1 MKRIACWIFIAMVL
15 SSALLFSASGC
26 QSTTIVTPEH
36 EEEHKHPTDEI
47 PPLSPVTLGQGEK
60 LKVVATTSI
69 VADVVRNVGG
79 DLINLTIL
87 MPLGTDPHAFEP
99 TPQDVVAVADAHVVF
114 INGAGLEVF
123 LEPLMESAGKDVTV
137 VPVSYG
143 IELLQLEGEHE
154 HTEESG
160 HDVNADPHIWFAPH
174 NVTVWTHNI
183 EHTLSTLDP
192 DHAQTYEAK
201 AQTYEVEL
209 EALDIWIQEQVAQI
223 PEENRRLVT
232 DHTSFGYFSH
242 RYGFEQTGAVFPGYS
257 TLAEPSAR
265 DLAALED
272 TIREFDV
279 RAVFVGLTVNPDLA
293 RRVADDTGIEL
304 VFLYTGSLS
313 EPGGPAD
320 DYLSFMRYNVSE
332 IVKALH

>member
-1 MKRIACWIFIAMVL
+1 MKRIIRWIFIAMVV
-15 SSALLFSASGC
+15 SSALLFTASGC
-26 QSTTIVTPEH
+26 RPATVVTTEH
-36 EEEHKHPTDEI
+36 EEEHEHPTDGM
-47 PPLSPVTLGQGEK
+47 PPLSLAPLRQGER

-69 VADVVRNVGG
+69 VADVVQNVGG
-79 DLINLTIL
+79 DLINLTML

-99 TPQDVVAVADAHVVF
+99 TPQDVVAVANAHVVF

-123 LEPLMESAGKDVTV
+123 LEPLLESAGKDVTV
-137 VPVSYG
+137 VHVSYG
-143 IELLQLEGEHE
+143 IELLQLEDEHE
-154 HTEESG
+154 HKEESG
-160 HDVNADPHIWFAPH
+160 HDVNADPHVWFAPH
-174 NVTVWTHNI
+174 NVTVWAHNI
-183 EHTLSTLDP
+183 GHTLSTLDP
-192 DHAQTYEAK
+192 DNAQAYEANAQTYEA
-201 AQTYEVEL
+201 EL

-223 PEENRRLVT
+223 PKENRRLVT
-232 DHTSFGYFSH
+232 DHTSFGYFSL
-242 RYGFEQTGAVFPGYS
+242 RYGFEQTGAVFPSYS

-279 RAVFVGLTVNPDLA
+279 KAVFVGLTVNPDLA
-293 RRVADDTGIEL
+293 QRVADDTGIRL

-332 IVKALH
+332 IVKALR